1 MNIFENI
8 SKQEKNELQKCLQA
22 VLKSYKKDEII
33 FNADE
38 KVSCIYYV
46 QEGAV
51 ELIKDDLNGNEIII
65 GRIFENETFAESFVC
80 TQTPSMVCAKA
91 LTDTKILMLN
101 FNRIL
106 NICSN
111 SCPFHKKLLK
121 NLLKI
126 IAFKNIHLQTR
137 LELLSKKTLRER
149 ILCLLSQYKKST
161 DSEIFEIPYS
171 REKMAQFLGANR
183 SALSRELSKLKNEN
197 LIDYHFNSFKIN
209 L

>member
-80 TQTPSMVCAKA
+80 TQ
-91 LTDTKILMLN
+91 
-101 FNRIL
+101 RIL
-106 NICSN
+106 
-111 SCPFHKKLLK
+111 PMFHFQKYG
-121 NLLKI
+121 
-126 IAFKNIHLQTR
+126 H
-137 LELLSKKTLRER
+137 
-149 ILCLLSQYKKST
+149 
-161 DSEIFEIPYS
+161 
-171 REKMAQFLGANR
+171 
-183 SALSRELSKLKNEN
+183 
-197 LIDYHFNSFKIN
+197 
-209 L
+209 

>member
-65 GRIFENETFAESFVC
+65 GSIFENETFAGLV
-80 TQTPSMVCAKA
+80 
-91 LTDTKILMLN
+91 DG
-101 FNRIL
+101 R
-106 NICSN
+106 
-111 SCPFHKKLLK
+111 
-121 NLLKI
+121 
-126 IAFKNIHLQTR
+126 
-137 LELLSKKTLRER
+137 
-149 ILCLLSQYKKST
+149 
-161 DSEIFEIPYS
+161 
-171 REKMAQFLGANR
+171 
-183 SALSRELSKLKNEN
+183 
-197 LIDYHFNSFKIN
+197 
-209 L
+209 